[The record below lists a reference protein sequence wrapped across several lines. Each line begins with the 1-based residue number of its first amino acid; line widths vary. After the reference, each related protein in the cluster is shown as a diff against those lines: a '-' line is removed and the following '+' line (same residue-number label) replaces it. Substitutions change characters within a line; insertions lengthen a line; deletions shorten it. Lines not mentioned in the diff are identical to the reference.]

1 MTYQLHFGY
10 FNIFFYYLV
19 VSQSCHI
26 HYCYDV
32 SANHVAVYDVSKRN
46 ISYQSPRCVYH
57 RIRVA
62 LNFDH
67 VRAESARIVRVC
79 PCSVNAPL
87 RYRHSPTATTHSI
100 RSWQWMSPRVQGVTG
115 MGGAQC
121 IAPAF
126 VLLYLRIIDLVT
138 SSCTSSAVVLV
149 VQSPS
154 YCSCGWCYAY
164 SMSESVY
171 S

>member
-1 MTYQLHFGY
+1 
-10 FNIFFYYLV
+10 
-19 VSQSCHI
+19 
-26 HYCYDV
+26 
-32 SANHVAVYDVSKRN
+32 
-46 ISYQSPRCVYH
+46 
-57 RIRVA
+57 
-62 LNFDH
+62 
-67 VRAESARIVRVC
+67 
-79 PCSVNAPL
+79 
-87 RYRHSPTATTHSI
+87 
-100 RSWQWMSPRVQGVTG
+100 MSPRIQGVTG

-164 SMSESVY
+164 SVFESMY
-171 S
+171 SYTRSICGLLKSPVSVEMFGSLLEPRAMTVTATTDGQFYFWLIAETMGPQTSGYPLSIPIRILRPMPQRSLMRPVHCQVMGDLQPKIEGTR